1 MFYSGTSYDGIC
13 LFKLFI
19 TNKTKSEN
27 KMEIGKIA
35 FLETY
40 SLGDSGGVMGAILV
54 TDAETKPL
62 EFRVTAPIKPTA
74 FQKTLYGDVLLEHV
88 LVELISV
95 PLLNA
100 INEQIDL
107 ILVKDSLFLG
117 ANAKQAIRVVRV
129 TSDEKSK
136 SRASSK
142 LEEVK
147 QADGTQ
153 KIFIETSK
161 KFETELQGVKE
172 SLEKIAEHRNL
183 DEPFER
189 LRIACEQVQSQRTNE

>member
-1 MFYSGTSYDGIC
+1 
-13 LFKLFI
+13 
-19 TNKTKSEN
+19 
-27 KMEIGKIA
+27 MEIGKIA

-40 SLGDSGGVMGAILV
+40 SLEDGGGVMGAILV

-62 EFRVTAPIKPTA
+62 EFRVTAPIKPTT

-107 ILVKDSLFLG
+107 ILVKDPLFLG
-117 ANAKQAIRVVRV
+117 ANSKQAIRVVRV
-129 TSDEKSK
+129 ASDDKNK

-147 QADGTQ
+147 QTGGSQ
-153 KIFIETSK
+153 KVYIETSK
-161 KFETELQGVKE
+161 KFEAELQGIKE
-172 SLEKIAEHRNL
+172 SLERIAEHRNL
-183 DEPFER
+183 EEPFER
-189 LRIACEQVQSQRTNE
+189 LRIACEQVQSQRTND

>member
-1 MFYSGTSYDGIC
+1 MD
-13 LFKLFI
+13 
-19 TNKTKSEN
+19 
-27 KMEIGKIA
+27 IGKIA

-40 SLGDSGGVMGAILV
+40 SLAENGGVMGAILV

-62 EFRVTAPIKPTA
+62 EFRVTAPIKPTT

-107 ILVKDSLFLG
+107 ILVKDPLFLG
-117 ANAKQAIRVVRV
+117 ANSKQAIRVLRI
-129 TSDEKSK
+129 TNDDKIK
-136 SRASSK
+136 SRAASK

-147 QADGTQ
+147 QVGGE

-161 KFETELQGVKE
+161 KFETELQGIRE

-183 DEPFER
+183 IEPFER